1 MNENNPFGRT
11 ITVLAQPLNN
21 LLLPSPIAHPPH
33 GEPVQLPR
41 TPTPNGPANAAALW
55 AGMAGLLE
63 QRMSL
68 FSYRGFIDPLQ
79 VRAWVPGPDG
89 FEQLIIGAPSVFLR
103 DWVRDHYQDVLAE
116 VALAVAG
123 RPMQVV
129 LELDEGSE
137 APATVASASAPAP
150 QPAPSSM
157 ATVRR
162 LPMASERLRG
172 RLQPRF
178 TFDQLIVGAHN
189 QVAVAAARSICES
202 PGQRYTPLYVFGE
215 GGTGKTHLLHAMGHE
230 LLLRHNTLRIVITT
244 AEEWVNEYV
253 RDVGDRQF
261 DAFRSRF
268 RQRCD
273 VLIVDD
279 VQFLAGKTASQDE
292 FLHMFDSLLEDR
304 KQVILAGDRYPQDI
318 NGLHD
323 KLKSR
328 FQWGL
333 ATDLRPPDVVS
344 RRAILDHK
352 AHERGCALPLDVAD
366 YLSTHLTHN
375 VRELEGALTRL
386 HAYAQVMQ
394 QPLTLEIA
402 RIQLQPMLQGR
413 QTVTATAIMDV
424 VAAYYGLRSKDLMGP
439 LRQRQ
444 VTRARQVA
452 MWLCRDRL
460 SMSYPDIGRA
470 FGDRDHSTVMVSVKK
485 VSSLQQSDAGLAAVV
500 AKLQRSLFGE

>member
-1 MNENNPFGRT
+1 MVTE
-11 ITVLAQPLNN
+11 
-21 LLLPSPIAHPPH
+21 
-33 GEPVQLPR
+33 
-41 TPTPNGPANAAALW
+41 
-55 AGMAGLLE
+55 LE
-63 QRMSL
+63 RRMSL
-68 FSYRGFIDPLQ
+68 FSFRGFIDPLQ
-79 VRAWVPGPDG
+79 VLHWHQAPLG
-89 FEQLIIGAPSVFLR
+89 QLVIGAPTVFLR
-103 DWVRDHYQDVLAE
+103 DWVHDHYQDVLHE
-116 VALAVAG
+116 VAAQLVGHPLEVVVELHEHVAADGATQSLA
-123 RPMQVV
+123 
-129 LELDEGSE
+129 
-137 APATVASASAPAP
+137 APAP
-150 QPAPSSM
+150 ANLSARASHKQSDQGMPS
-157 ATVRR
+157 VRR
-162 LPMASERLRG
+162 LPLGG

-178 TFDQLIVGAHN
+178 TFEQLIVGAHN
-189 QVAVAAARSICES
+189 QVAVAAARSICEA
-202 PGQRYTPLYVFGE
+202 PGQRYSPLYVFGD

-230 LLLRHNTLRIVITT
+230 LLLRHPTLRIVTTT

-253 RDVGDRQF
+253 RDIGDRQF

-268 RQRCD
+268 RTRCD

-318 NGLHD
+318 SGLHD

-333 ATDLRPPDVVS
+333 AADLRPPDLAS

-366 YLSTHLTHN
+366 YLSTHLTQN

-394 QPLTLEIA
+394 QPLTLEA
-402 RIQLQPMLQGR
+402 TRIQLQPMLAGR
-413 QTVTATAIMDV
+413 HTVTASSIIDV
-424 VAAYYGLRSKDLMGP
+424 VAGYYGLRSKDITGP

-444 VTRARQVA
+444 VTRARQLA

-470 FGDRDHSTVMVSVKK
+470 FGDRDHSTVMISVKK
-485 VSSLQQSDAGLAAVV
+485 ITALQTSDAGLAAVV
-500 AKLQRSLFGE
+500 SKLQRSLFGD